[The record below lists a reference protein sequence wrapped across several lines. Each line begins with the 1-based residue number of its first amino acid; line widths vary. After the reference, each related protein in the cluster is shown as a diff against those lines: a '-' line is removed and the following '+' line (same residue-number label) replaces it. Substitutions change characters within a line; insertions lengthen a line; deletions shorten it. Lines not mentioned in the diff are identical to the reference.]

1 LDAELRE
8 NDAVTCC
15 ACCVGDDSGDPLDSD
30 ERSDAECIDC
40 MSLSVSKA
48 GQNSMSSSRSN
59 DLPASNFCRKVE
71 IEAVSVS
78 SFMLRTPLNCFW
90 EF

>member
-1 LDAELRE
+1 
-8 NDAVTCC
+8 
-15 ACCVGDDSGDPLDSD
+15 
-30 ERSDAECIDC
+30 